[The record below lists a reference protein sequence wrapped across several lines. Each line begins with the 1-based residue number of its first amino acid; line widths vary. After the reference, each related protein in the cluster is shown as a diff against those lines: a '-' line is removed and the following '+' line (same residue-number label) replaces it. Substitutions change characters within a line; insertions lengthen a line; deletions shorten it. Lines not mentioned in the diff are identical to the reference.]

1 MTIRLSE
8 SLGPDVR
15 FTVRNVGP
23 VPGMQQTREIR
34 PVSIIE
40 QTPGTP
46 ADGLRPFT
54 LKLDH
59 RFAGSLSLHAYV
71 QQPRDAAAPIAA
83 PIVQVADAVR
93 QHGVLVFE
101 ASPEQQLSVGP
112 EVRSIPGLFVAD
124 AGLVDA
130 PDASTARRVA
140 LTFRYVQ
147 PGYAFNVTE
156 SRFVTNAVPSAVCER
171 VANVCTLNDSGS
183 IQRLCEAIVQTS
195 GVQTLRFT
203 LPGGEERSFLWSTML
218 NGEPVEVR
226 RDGADYLVSVPTN
239 SESQQHRL
247 TVLFE
252 TAASKTSAF
261 GQTEQEPVVFSMD
274 VGDQKGLPIDVLLQS
289 WRVHYPQSSL
299 LVDSDGQFRPT
310 QGVDQPGWLVTLGQF
325 SLPDV
330 SDLPK
335 KLIPLSLFLCVLFVL
350 TVMISRRRWKTLAA
364 VGGLGMLVLFML
376 TFRWTSF
383 EKSADVAWNSA
394 PAPTSAPAYLGDA
407 VQEMPRAAT
416 EEFQTLPPMTAAPAP
431 AADGMMIMSGA
442 MPQAPGP
449 GGMGGFGGGGMGMGG
464 PPGNAGENRLGE
476 NAPEFMQNARTDSV
490 RPESVRER
498 LSDPTFRSNRIQSR
512 DEMSELAADDAMAE
526 TRLVQLTFL
535 AIRGAEQCS
544 SRSRGWSIW
553 RWPRRESS
561 LGAVAQ
567 RKASLGFRST

>member
-1 MTIRLSE
+1 MSPLSLTGLTPVAVSGAEQVFQNLGTEINGELSIARKPSRLATRSVLKTWADSRQLSFDGEIITDVLNGTIRTLTIRLSE

-218 NGEPVEVR
+218 NGEPVEFVEMVR
-226 RDGADYLVSVPTN
+226 TI
-239 SESQQHRL
+239 
-247 TVLFE
+247 LF
-252 TAASKTSAF
+252 
-261 GQTEQEPVVFSMD
+261 Q
-274 VGDQKGLPIDVLLQS
+274 
-289 WRVHYPQSSL
+289 
-299 LVDSDGQFRPT
+299 
-310 QGVDQPGWLVTLGQF
+310 
-325 SLPDV
+325 
-330 SDLPK
+330 
-335 KLIPLSLFLCVLFVL
+335 C
-350 TVMISRRRWKTLAA
+350 RR
-364 VGGLGMLVLFML
+364 
-376 TFRWTSF
+376 
-383 EKSADVAWNSA
+383 
-394 PAPTSAPAYLGDA
+394 
-407 VQEMPRAAT
+407 
-416 EEFQTLPPMTAAPAP
+416 
-431 AADGMMIMSGA
+431 I
-442 MPQAPGP
+442 
-449 GGMGGFGGGGMGMGG
+449 
-464 PPGNAGENRLGE
+464 
-476 NAPEFMQNARTDSV
+476 
-490 RPESVRER
+490 
-498 LSDPTFRSNRIQSR
+498 
-512 DEMSELAADDAMAE
+512 
-526 TRLVQLTFL
+526 
-535 AIRGAEQCS
+535 
-544 SRSRGWSIW
+544 
-553 RWPRRESS
+553 
-561 LGAVAQ
+561 
-567 RKASLGFRST
+567 RKASSID